1 MPRPTFV
8 SNSVCCQNGET
19 VLHAAVLS
27 GDVVV
32 VDQLVLAGAN
42 PDQVNMA
49 GLTALDVAKDK
60 NKEIKEKLRPVTN
73 KTTDPRI
80 LARTQD
86 VSRRYIKIN
95 ALESLLPMLKQYLFQ
110 FNPR

>member
-1 MPRPTFV
+1 
-8 SNSVCCQNGET
+8 
-19 VLHAAVLS
+19 
-27 GDVVV
+27 
-32 VDQLVLAGAN
+32 
-42 PDQVNMA
+42 MA

-60 NKEIKEKLRPVTN
+60 VEISDKLSHITN

-95 ALESLLPMLKQYLFQ
+95 ALESLLPMLKQSLFQ

>member
-1 MPRPTFV
+1 
-8 SNSVCCQNGET
+8 
-19 VLHAAVLS
+19 
-27 GDVVV
+27 
-32 VDQLVLAGAN
+32 
-42 PDQVNMA
+42 MA

-86 VSRRYIKIN
+86 VSRRYIN
-95 ALESLLPMLKQYLFQ
+95 ALESLLPMLKQSLFQ